1 MTLKAKLH
9 ILIFTWTIIILLV
22 GNLAVYLLFVEMI
35 KDKKENSLEYIASTI
50 ENQGIPK
57 SDADEAVIQKLLP
70 EDSLVRIIAPTN
82 EIKFEYTN
90 ESDYSKIPASFSP
103 QAEYTYDSY
112 DGDDVIVFVRPILA
126 AGDVTA
132 SIQVI
137 SDFEDEREDIQDL
150 LYVLLTVSG
159 ILLVISIL
167 LSFLASSLFLRPLA
181 QFIKTMEDIRI
192 SRNFKRISINDKNSK
207 EMNQVAQTF
216 NAMIEQLE
224 EQFEKQEQ
232 FVSNASHELRTPLTI
247 IESYASLLKRW
258 GREDEEV
265 LKESIDAIHQE
276 ALGLKA
282 MIKQLLELARY
293 EEQMTLPLS
302 DLNAVDIGKKTINRL
317 KGFTNRP
324 IHLLVKEDSIPV
336 FANEQALIQALTI
349 LTDNALKYSED
360 KVEIKIDK
368 DKNKTTLQVI
378 DYGVGIP
385 KEDLL
390 HVFDRFYRV
399 DKARQRSAGGIG
411 IGLSIAHTLVEK
423 MEGQISIQSEL
434 EKGTI
439 ITLAF
444 KAQS

>member
-360 KVEIKIDK
+360 KIEIKINNEQ
-368 DKNKTTLQVI
+368 NKTIFQVI